1 MEQPSVD
8 RNLELKHQI
17 QLLRSP
23 PVPVIA
29 LSTGLTTYKRKR
41 KSFVVILSDS
51 NKPETFQ
58 TLF

>member
-17 QLLRSP
+17 QLPRPP

-29 LSTGLTTYKRKR
+29 LSTGLTTYNENQ
-41 KSFVVILSDS
+41 L
-51 NKPETFQ
+51 
-58 TLF
+58 